1 MGMLLIWMLLLQPAV
16 AADIPHGK
24 GLLFLLERDGLD
36 PSYIFGTIHAE
47 DKRVLKLPLPVRKAF
62 DSART
67 VALEMTL
74 DGTNMMAASMA
85 MLYTDGRDLPGVIG
99 KRRYK
104 RVVAALDGR
113 NLPEAALRLY
123 KPWAVAT
130 MLSMPPTKTGEFLD
144 LVLYRKAVAD
154 KKKVVGL
161 ETVVEQLSVFDDLP
175 ESQQIAMLDD
185 ALNNL
190 KQLPTMLDQ
199 LMKAYLARDM
209 TALVQTSEKFMKQGD
224 QALEEMFQQRLVE
237 DRNLTMVKRMLP
249 LLQKGRLFVAVGALH
264 LPGEKGILQLLEQ
277 MNYRVSVV
285 Y

>member
-1 MGMLLIWMLLLQPAV
+1 
-16 AADIPHGK
+16 
-24 GLLFLLERDGLD
+24 
-36 PSYIFGTIHAE
+36 
-47 DKRVLKLPLPVRKAF
+47 
-62 DSART
+62 
-67 VALEMTL
+67 MTL